1 MPTKKKTTDK
11 KRIIDFA
18 VCVAFFVVAGVLQYV
33 DESLQPFWTKVCSIT
48 ATVIFLMLIFMWGY
62 SVKNRI
68 VSKSTQRMVLAVA
81 SLLFFWLLIRC
92 VKYEFLNSYD
102 KAARYLWYL
111 YYVPQCLVPPI
122 ALIAA
127 LNVTKKTD
135 KPTSKWIYLI
145 FVPAI
150 VLILLI
156 LTNDLHQIAFI
167 FKPNFERFYSDYKH
181 GVVYYLAIGWMVL
194 VTLAALV
201 TLALKCSISACRK
214 RTWLPLTVFAV
225 CTIVCILCFVYA
237 TKSYKVPELLSFS
250 FILTFE
256 SCIAI
261 GLIPSNE
268 NYATYF
274 DASAVSSVITDE
286 NLNPAYRTAKSPIA
300 TLEQYELAKA
310 DGQTLLD
317 EDTRLSHKSISG
329 GSVFYA
335 ENLTQINELLRE
347 LSVASEELSEE
358 SELIAYENDLKERK
372 AKIEQ
377 KNRLCDRIMATV
389 SDELNFVQNLVS
401 EIDENSDYFEQNLR
415 GACVRL
421 AYVKRRSNLEFIKDG
436 CEDMDVNEIALS
448 LKESLGYLSD
458 CGVTTMFVGN
468 ASGEYD
474 GRICTLAY
482 DFFEECIERAL
493 PTLTDVIVKLSSN
506 EQTLSVRVV
515 TSGAQKDCADFEK
528 EQIAEFGGYIDV
540 KREDDCVYQ
549 TLTFKTGG
557 ATR

>member
-48 ATVIFLMLIFMWGY
+48 ATVIFLMLIFIWGY

-156 LTNDLHQIAFI
+156 LTNDLHQMAFI

-181 GVVYYLAIGWMVL
+181 GVVYYLAIGWMVS

-225 CTIVCILCFVYA
+225 CILVCILCFVYA

-274 DASAVSSVITDE
+274 DASAVLSVITDE

-310 DGQTLLD
+310 DGQILLD

-389 SDELNFVQNLVS
+389 SDELNFVQNLVA
-401 EIDENSDYFEQNLR
+401 EIDENSDDFEHNLR
-415 GACVRL
+415 RACVRL

-515 TSGAQKDCADFEK
+515 TAGAQKDCADFEK

-540 KREDDCVYQ
+540 EREDDCVYQ
-549 TLTFKTGG
+549 TLTFKIGG

>member
-1 MPTKKKTTDK
+1 M
-11 KRIIDFA
+11 
-18 VCVAFFVVAGVLQYV
+18 
-33 DESLQPFWTKVCSIT
+33 
-48 ATVIFLMLIFMWGY
+48 
-62 SVKNRI
+62 
-68 VSKSTQRMVLAVA
+68 
-81 SLLFFWLLIRC
+81 
-92 VKYEFLNSYD
+92 
-102 KAARYLWYL
+102 
-111 YYVPQCLVPPI
+111 
-122 ALIAA
+122 
-127 LNVTKKTD
+127 
-135 KPTSKWIYLI
+135 
-145 FVPAI
+145 
-150 VLILLI
+150 
-156 LTNDLHQIAFI
+156 
-167 FKPNFERFYSDYKH
+167 
-181 GVVYYLAIGWMVL
+181 
-194 VTLAALV
+194 
-201 TLALKCSISACRK
+201 
-214 RTWLPLTVFAV
+214 
-225 CTIVCILCFVYA
+225 
-237 TKSYKVPELLSFS
+237 
-250 FILTFE
+250 
-256 SCIAI
+256 
-261 GLIPSNE
+261 
-268 NYATYF
+268 
-274 DASAVSSVITDE
+274 SSVITDE

-310 DGQTLLD
+310 NGQTLLD

-377 KNRLCDRIMATV
+377 KNRLYDRIMATV
-389 SDELNFVQNLVS
+389 SDELNFVQNLVA

-421 AYVKRRSNLEFIKDG
+421 AYVKRRSNLEFIKDVG
-436 CEDMDVNEIALS
+436 EDMDVNEIALS

-458 CGVTTMFVGN
+458 CGVATMFVGN

-549 TLTFKTGG
+549 TLTFKIGG